1 MSYRCKFHI
10 NWFEMILNMYFC
22 EKFTLYVKD
31 RKSYC
36 KYIYRND
43 AESRNYEVC
52 GKQIIIP

>member
-52 GKQIIIP
+52 GK